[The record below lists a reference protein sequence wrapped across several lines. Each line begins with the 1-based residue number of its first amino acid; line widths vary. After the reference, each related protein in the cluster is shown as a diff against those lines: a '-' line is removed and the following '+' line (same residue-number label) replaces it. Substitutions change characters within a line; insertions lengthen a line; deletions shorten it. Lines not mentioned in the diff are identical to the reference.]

1 MIVTLISSDVFDHCF
16 YCAVVLSDVCHTAS
30 VTSLTSLSLA
40 CQALPMHVHHARS
53 HSVQVKS
60 TFVSRHSLG
69 DDLLWTCSLCCTQ
82 PAMSLISL
90 TQSLCT
96 RQGQ

>member
-53 HSVQVKS
+53 QFCPLPSVDIPWQ
-60 TFVSRHSLG
+60 
-69 DDLLWTCSLCCTQ
+69 
-82 PAMSLISL
+82 MI
-90 TQSLCT
+90 
-96 RQGQ
+96 